1 MTRVFIHPHA
11 GVLSAYGMGLAD
23 QTVMR
28 ERAVEAKLDAPDV
41 LEEVTEELASA
52 AREELVRQGASA
64 ERIRLERRAH
74 LKYDGT
80 DTALIVALGPRERMV
95 ADFEAAYRQQF
106 SFLMPGRALVAEA
119 VSVEAIAP
127 GDAPQELPAENR
139 PAAGPAD
146 QVRMFTA
153 GAWHDTPLYR
163 REELAAGQRIDGP
176 AIIAEANATP
186 VVEPEWRLT
195 VTQLDH
201 LVLERATARQSGTAI
216 GTRVDPV
223 RLEI

>member
-95 ADFEAAYRQQF
+95 ADFEAAYRKQF
-106 SFLMPGRALVAEA
+106 SFLMPGRAFVAEA

-127 GDAPQELPAENR
+127 GDAPRETPPDSRPRAEPVRRGRRAGRR
-139 PAAGPAD
+139 PVPGPAPSPSGGCACSAPG
-146 QVRMFTA
+146 A
-153 GAWHDTPLYR
+153 GTKR
-163 REELAAGQRIDGP
+163 RSIVEKRSPPDRRSAGRRSSPRGKRP
-176 AIIAEANATP
+176 P
-186 VVEPEWRLT
+186 GVSRKG
-195 VTQLDH
+195 
-201 LVLERATARQSGTAI
+201 RATRRRPT
-216 GTRVDPV
+216 T
-223 RLEI
+223 LW